1 LRPKKLEPKI
11 TFQFFRSFYQINYIP
26 TRRGMTGLQN
36 LDDFIDFSNNYILD
50 DFMDFEKT
58 ISEIR

>member
-1 LRPKKLEPKI
+1 
-11 TFQFFRSFYQINYIP
+11 
-26 TRRGMTGLQN
+26 MTGLQN